1 MTAKHEI
8 TMPARKHGIE
18 SMIKTRYIK
27 PLLYVMCLICA
38 CLIPTHAAERP
49 DSIARL
55 GTSSSGSTYYII
67 ANGIGELLH
76 KHANINMTAEPIG
89 GSYANIFSMM
99 ANKVDYAITNSGAAF
114 DAYNVVPPFTE
125 KATIGMVAQGQ
136 TSLRFIL
143 VRKDSE
149 IKSLQDLNGKIIIGQ
164 RPALP
169 EMSQIADALIKAAN
183 LTDLRIVS
191 TKDTRESLRHI
202 VSGTVD
208 GIIIPGGLRLPAVV
222 QLFREGLVELLD
234 IDAETI
240 AKMQADLPQYMFTQ
254 TIPAG
259 HFEGQQRDA
268 TVFGLNTY
276 LVAALDAPED
286 QVYKVTRTLFENLE
300 EFGALH
306 SEAKAWTMKNTL
318 SEPLIP
324 YHPGAIRY
332 FQETNVWT
340 QQMQLLQ
347 NRLLM
352 PQ

>member
-1 MTAKHEI
+1 MEK
-8 TMPARKHGIE
+8 
-18 SMIKTRYIK
+18 IKTRYIK
-27 PLLYVMCLICA
+27 TLLYVVCLLFT
-38 CLIPTHAAERP
+38 CLTGSKAAEQP

-67 ANGIGELLH
+67 ANGLGELLH
-76 KHANINMTAEPIG
+76 KYANINMTVEPIG

-99 ANKVDYAITNSGAAF
+99 ANKVDFAITNSGAAY
-114 DAYNVVPPFTE
+114 DAHNTVAPFTE
-125 KATIGMVAQGQ
+125 QATIGMIAQGQ

-143 VRKDSE
+143 VRKDAG
-149 IKSLQDLNGKIIIGQ
+149 IKTLQDLNGKIIIGK

-169 EMSQIADALIKAAN
+169 EMAQISQALIKAAN
-183 LTDLRIVS
+183 LTDLRVVS

-234 IDAETI
+234 IDSGTI
-240 AKMQADLPQYMFTQ
+240 AKMKAELPQYMFTQ
-254 TIPAG
+254 AIPAG
-259 HFEGQQRDA
+259 HFEGQEKDA

-276 LVAALDAPED
+276 LVAALDVPED

-306 SEAKAWTMKNTL
+306 SEAKAWTIKNTMTD
-318 SEPLIP
+318 PLIP
-324 YHPGAIRY
+324 FHPGAIRY
-332 FQETNVWT
+332 FREKNVWT
-340 QQMQLLQ
+340 PALEQFQNGLLKS
-347 NRLLM
+347 
-352 PQ
+352 P